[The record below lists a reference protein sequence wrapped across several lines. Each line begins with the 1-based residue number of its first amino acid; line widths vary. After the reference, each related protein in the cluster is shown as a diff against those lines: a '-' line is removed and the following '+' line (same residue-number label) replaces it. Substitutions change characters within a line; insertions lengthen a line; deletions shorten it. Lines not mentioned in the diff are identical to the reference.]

1 LPSGWLLVLKLAQ
14 SVSLIGI
21 LGYLVTRLPAIRNA
35 LTHSRYDLHDK
46 IVLGIIFGFF
56 SAVGNWMSVEMN
68 DGSLA
73 NTRIINAI
81 AGGLLGGP
89 LVGLLAGIIGAIPR
103 YFIGGFTMWA
113 AVLSNIIAGI
123 IGGQVY
129 RKCGP
134 RKIKLWIA
142 ALTALCCE
150 GILKLL
156 VLITSKPFEAAW
168 QLESIIAVPTTLINT
183 LAVVFIVY
191 IVHDVFSEQEKVQ
204 VLSAQQAIRVI
215 HSSSGFMQYDLNADT
230 AEKIADIIYNETK
243 AAAVAVTNVDKV
255 LAFIGEG
262 SDHHQIGTPLLT
274 AVTKQMIKDRH
285 VVIYNDRHGVGCPIC
300 GCKLSAVVEA
310 PLIVSNE
317 FVGSIKLFKA
327 NNEEISSHEAEL
339 IQGIA
344 DFLSLQLTQK
354 KLEDQQMLLL
364 QTECQMLK
372 AQIHPHFF
380 FNTLGTI
387 QSLIFSRPELADTL
401 IKEMAE
407 FFRKTLNRDHA
418 VISVEE
424 ELKSVRNYV
433 NIEKIRYGDRINII
447 EELPDQFLGY
457 MIPISSV
464 QFLVENA
471 IRHGVSTKR
480 GRGTVR
486 ISSGVN
492 NDSWYICVEDDGLG
506 IPEERLSDLL
516 KDKPVESVNGM
527 GIGLLNIQRRIQKLY
542 GLQYGLQIKSQP
554 NKGTVV
560 TINFPYGRSDSLY
573 ASSIN
578 NNHE

>member
-1 LPSGWLLVLKLAQ
+1 LPSGWVLVLKLAQ

-46 IVLGIIFGFF
+46 VVLGIIFGVF

-142 ALTALCCE
+142 ALTGLCCE

-168 QLESIIAVPTTLINT
+168 QLESIIAIPTTLINT

-215 HSSSGFMQYDLNADT
+215 HRSSGFMQYDLNADT
-230 AEKIADIIYNETK
+230 AKKIAGIIYNETK
-243 AAAVAVTNVDKV
+243 AAAVAVTNMDKV

-262 SDHHQIGTPLLT
+262 SDHHQIGSP
-274 AVTKQMIKDRH
+274 
-285 VVIYNDRHGVGCPIC
+285 

-327 NNEEISSHEAEL
+327 NNEEISSYEAEL

-401 IKEMAE
+401 IKELAK
-407 FFRKTLNRDHA
+407 FFRKTLNRDQA

-424 ELKSVRNYV
+424 ELQSVRNYV

-447 EELPDQFLGY
+447 EALPDQFLGY

-486 ISSGVN
+486 ISSGAN

-506 IPEERLSDLL
+506 IPKERLSELL

-542 GLQYGLQIKSQP
+542 GLQYGLRIQSQP
-554 NKGTVV
+554 NKGTAV

-578 NNHE
+578 SNHE